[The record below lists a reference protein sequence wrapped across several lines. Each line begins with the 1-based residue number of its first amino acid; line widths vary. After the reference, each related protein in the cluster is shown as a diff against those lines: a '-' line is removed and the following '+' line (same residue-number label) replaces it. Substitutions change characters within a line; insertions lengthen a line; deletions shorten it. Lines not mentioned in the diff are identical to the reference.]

1 MVPLERTVFVIPLA
15 QNQRDTLQPRKGP
28 GVDVGFHDYISL
40 EVVVS
45 GNSPVNIKK
54 KNMGNRVSLGFMI
67 PDVWWMFTD
76 VPFVSSLEGDKCEHL
91 PNNWVTISQAR

>member
-54 KNMGNRVSLGFMI
+54 KKHGK
-67 PDVWWMFTD
+67 
-76 VPFVSSLEGDKCEHL
+76 SSFPRFHD
-91 PNNWVTISQAR
+91 P